1 MLFLNMLNDPSMRL
15 SPVLSLRVF
24 LVLLATISVTS
35 SLPQIPTIESL
46 RSSLPGGPT
55 ALGVQRAREKIQ
67 GEGKHAH
74 LYARRAE
81 IFELEKRQ
89 QVNCTVTDAL
99 FFTECWEILNIYD
112 YLTNEKTGWFQ
123 TTRICQN
130 EGNSGENAGNGC
142 CSPGEPWS
150 TCYLRLNLK
159 DTTSSCMSVRPNS
172 CTDGMVSDIKIE
184 DPVLLP
190 YVRYTVKNIFGKQ
203 RRLRTSC
210 IQAEKLIIRPA
221 INNFFVTYYEA
232 LQDAA
237 GVVGDSIDQMVQEV
251 CKIVQPPVGLQ
262 EVLLGLAVG
271 LAFLGAPSFAIRLL
285 SIEKTALKGSMQTLI
300 ISTQQ
305 APNVG
310 RVLFPMGDV
319 SSQLVQMA
327 ALKEELKGLKRN
339 MSDLI
344 DNSIHLLMTDIQ
356 TFVNFAGQE
365 RGRYSGPNITNTG
378 EGTGLTVPSATE
390 DLGLALTT
398 YVLTLAMSRNAWW
411 ASAELGPYTTTTEV
425 EEAFGCKYDPKLYL
439 CLIYVPTIKDQNTFE
454 PLKMVIFWSQF
465 SLRVYRLFSE
475 GPEEA
480 LLPTEMVE
488 KIYTYNWA
496 PLDIIFDGAFN
507 CTAGGYA
514 GSSAVT
520 FNFDG
525 TLDLAC
531 ISQLPI
537 YINCGEMCPVTL
549 INETCPF
556 KEKSEIKE
564 GSCDEHYDSLVNS
577 SP

>member
-1 MLFLNMLNDPSMRL
+1 MRL
-15 SPVLSLRVF
+15 SPVLSLRGL
-24 LVLLATISVTS
+24 LVLLATISVAS
-35 SLPQIPTIESL
+35 SLPQIPTVESL
-46 RSSLPGGPT
+46 RSSLPGRPT
-55 ALGVQRAREKIQ
+55 ALGAQRAREKIQ

-89 QVNCTVTDAL
+89 QVNCTVPDAL
-99 FFTECWEILNIYD
+99 FFTECWQILNIHD
-112 YLTNEKTGWFQ
+112 YLTDSQTGWFS

-130 EGNSGENAGNGC
+130 EAGSSGENAGNGC
-142 CSPGEPWS
+142 CTPGEPWS
-150 TCYLRLNLK
+150 SCYLRLAIPKSNH
-159 DTTSSCMSVRPNS
+159 D
-172 CTDGMVSDIKIE
+172 CTGANVNRCPEGMVNDIVVE
-184 DPVLLP
+184 DPVLVP

-221 INNFFVTYYEA
+221 INNFFLTYYQG
-232 LQDAA
+232 LVDAA
-237 GVVGDSIDQMVQEV
+237 GIVGNNIDQMVQEV
-251 CKIVQPPVGLQ
+251 CKIVQPPYGLQ

-285 SIEKTALKGSMQTLI
+285 SIEQTALKGSLQTLI

-310 RVLFPMGDV
+310 RVLYPMGDV
-319 SSQLVQMA
+319 SSQLIQMA
-327 ALKEELKGLKRN
+327 DLKNQLRN
-339 MSDLI
+339 ISGDI
-344 DNSIHLLMTDIQ
+344 RSIIEGGVRLLMTDIEI
-356 TFVNFAGQE
+356 FADFAGAG
-365 RGRYSGPNITNTG
+365 RGRYSGRNVTNTG
-378 EGTGLTVPSATE
+378 EGTGLTVPSATD
-390 DLGLALTT
+390 DLGLALNT
-398 YVLTLAMSRNAWW
+398 YILTLAMSKNAWW
-411 ASAELGPYTTTTEV
+411 ASSHLGPYLTSAEV
-425 EEAFGCKYDPKLYL
+425 EAAFGCKYDTRLYL
-439 CLIYVPTIKDQNTFE
+439 CLIYVPTTKDENTFE
-454 PLKMVIFWSQF
+454 PIKDLAYFWSQF
-465 SLRVYRLFSE
+465 SLRVYLLSCD

-480 LLPTEMVE
+480 LSPLEMVE
-488 KIYTYNWA
+488 KIYTYDWA

-537 YINCGEMCPVTL
+537 YIGCGEMCPVAL

-556 KEKSEIKE
+556 KDQSQIKE
-564 GSCDEHYDSLVNS
+564 GSCDDYFEGLG
-577 SP
+577 

>member
-1 MLFLNMLNDPSMRL
+1 MRL
-15 SPVLSLRVF
+15 SPVLSLRGL

-35 SLPQIPTIESL
+35 SLPQIPTVESL
-46 RSSLPGGPT
+46 RSSLPGRPT
-55 ALGVQRAREKIQ
+55 ALGAQRAREKIQ
-67 GEGKHAH
+67 GEHKHAH

-89 QVNCTVTDAL
+89 QVNCTEPDTL
-99 FFTECWEILNIYD
+99 FFTQCWDILNIHD
-112 YLTNEKTGWFQ
+112 YLTDPQTGWFN

-130 EGNSGENAGNGC
+130 EGGNSGANSGNGC

-159 DTTSSCMSVRPNS
+159 YSNSNCLSIVNNDCTSN
-172 CTDGMVSDIKIE
+172 MVSDIKVE

-210 IQAEKLIIRPA
+210 IQAEKLIIRSA
-221 INNFFVTYYEA
+221 INNFFDTYYNA
-232 LQDAA
+232 LFHAA
-237 GVVGDSIDQMVQEV
+237 QLVSNNIDQMVQEV

-285 SIEKTALKGSMQTLI
+285 SIEQTALKGSMQALI

-327 ALKEELKGLKRN
+327 ALKDEIKKLTQN

-344 DNSIHLLMTDIQ
+344 NTSVGLLMTDIQ
-356 TFVNFAGQE
+356 TFVNFAGAE
-365 RGRYSGPNITNTG
+365 GGRYSGPNITNTG
-378 EGTGLTVPSATE
+378 NATGLTVPSAT
-390 DLGLALTT
+390 DDLALALNT
-398 YVLTLAMSRNAWW
+398 YVLTYAMSKNAWW
-411 ASAELGPYTTTTEV
+411 ASADLGPYTTPAEV
-425 EEAFGCKYDPKLYL
+425 ERAFGCTYDPTLYL
-439 CLIYVPTIKDQNTFE
+439 CLIYVPTYKEENTFE
-454 PLKMVIFWSQF
+454 PLKLVIFWSQF

-520 FNFDG
+520 FNYDG

-531 ISQLPI
+531 ISQLPM
-537 YINCGEMCPVTL
+537 YINCGEMCPVAL

-564 GSCDEHYDSLVNS
+564 GSCDEFYESLG
-577 SP
+577 